1 MDDFSSKLLGKAD
14 AFDLPLM
21 GKELSQGKAGWGLK
35 RQSNSASVLSP
46 LDGVIVEVNATLRE
60 KPFMANQ
67 EPYGEGWLFAVR
79 NQDTKAAFK
88 KLMDDSA
95 SLDWTAAEVGKLE
108 TMIESVAGP
117 LSADGGTLA
126 GDIYGNI
133 PALGWKNL
141 TRAFLKT
148 E

>member
-1 MDDFSSKLLGKAD
+1 
-14 AFDLPLM
+14 
-21 GKELSQGKAGWGLK
+21 
-35 RQSNSASVLSP
+35 
-46 LDGVIVEVNATLRE
+46 
-60 KPFMANQ
+60 
-67 EPYGEGWLFAVR
+67 
-79 NQDTKAAFK
+79 
-88 KLMDDSA
+88 MDDSA

-117 LSADGGTLA
+117 LAADGGTLA

-141 TRAFLKT
+141 ITAFLKT